1 MITLKGVWSCF
12 HCGTEYPNQILE
24 CANCNASK
32 KHTNNMRRSLGMDA
46 VPEKVIKR
54 SGEEMGKRR
63 EVREK
68 YKNNKSKFESIVN
81 KYFRYFFKIKVV
93 KEVKSEKREDSLY
106 YGFDR
111 DGFHYTIR
119 RDKI

>member
-1 MITLKGVWSCF
+1 
-12 HCGTEYPNQILE
+12 
-24 CANCNASK
+24 
-32 KHTNNMRRSLGMDA
+32 MDA